1 MTMSSSEKPP
11 LYYANGARV
20 ATSTSE
26 FTLDFWWTDPDSD
39 SPTTLCRIVLSPY
52 IAKRFTRLIQEQLQG
67 FEQAAGEIPVEGP
80 EKPPVGFKT
89 TDEIQRK

>member
-1 MTMSSSEKPP
+1 MTMLSSEKPP

-39 SPTTLCRIVLSPY
+39 SPRTLCRIVLSPY
-52 IAKRFTRLIQEQLQG
+52 IAKGFTRLMQEQLQG

-80 EKPPVGFKT
+80 KKPLLSFRT
-89 TDEIQRK
+89 TDETEEK